1 MLDTLGI
8 DPGPSPL
15 SRLGARLLTL
25 FVLLFGIALPHS
37 IAGAHIALDLALLAW
52 IFRDLTSLKLR
63 FARTRLDFP
72 LITFAALTILSA
84 IFSEE
89 PSLSTPKL
97 LSLLLFGVVYL
108 LATNLT
114 ARGVKIF
121 VGLLLFSLLASVIYS
136 FGEKIIGRGV
146 TLTAIAGRGPLGSSK
161 LQTGDVIWMVDR
173 RRVASLDDIAEIV
186 RQTPAGRRIEIEA
199 LHQGD
204 PLPVTLEITE
214 EMKTSANPLE
224 ITAGGRSRRFRISG
238 FTRHFITYADQ
249 MQIAGLLSFG
259 FLLASFG
266 NRRRII
272 LWGSLSAIFAL
283 ALMLTASRAAAAAY
297 LAAMVMTTALAA
309 GRRAF
314 LGVLAATILLGAMA
328 VPILLATRTATTARL
343 VDDSAS
349 RRFGYMRAGLRVIP
363 RHPVFGV
370 GMDSHKLHWNE
381 WGFPGEYVTHTH
393 STPIQLAMERGLP
406 ALGAWIWLL
415 AGMIAVAWRAY
426 SGAADQWAAG
436 LGLGVTA
443 ALVGFTIGSLVNYN
457 FGDAEVLLLVLALV
471 GCVVQQKTAE
481 NTKSRRGIHGTI
493 TSIP

>member
-1 MLDTLGI
+1 MLDSLGI
-8 DPGPSPL
+8 DPGPSRL

-37 IAGAHIALDLALLAW
+37 IAGAHITLNLALLAW

-63 FARTRLDFP
+63 FARTRLDYP
-72 LITFAALTILSA
+72 LIAFAALTILST
-84 IFSEE
+84 IFSVE
-89 PSLSTPKL
+89 PRVSAPKL

-114 ARGVKIF
+114 ARGVQVF
-121 VGLLLFSLLASVIYS
+121 VALLLLSLLAGVIYS

-186 RQTPAGRRIEIEA
+186 RQTPSGRSIEIEA
-199 LHQGD
+199 LHEGD

-214 EMKTSANPLE
+214 EMKALSNPLE
-224 ITAGGRSRRFRISG
+224 ITVGGRSRRFRISG

-266 NRRRII
+266 NRRRAI
-272 LWGSLSAIFAL
+272 LWGSLSAVFAL

-297 LAAMVMTTALAA
+297 LAAMVLTAALAA

-349 RRFGYMRAGLRVIP
+349 RRFGYMQAGLRVIP

-393 STPIQLAMERGLP
+393 STPIQIAMERGLP

-415 AGMIAVAWRAY
+415 AAMIAVARRACR
-426 SGAADQWAAG
+426 GASDPWESG

-471 GCVVQQKTAE
+471 GCVVG
-481 NTKSRRGIHGTI
+481 RR
-493 TSIP
+493 